1 MTRERAEES
10 LNGRMVEFMTENGKM
25 ENNMESV
32 RLHPRISKLKK
43 ENGLMEKKLD
53 GLIESLIN
61 QYIHADF
68 IINIF

>member
-32 RLHPRISKLKK
+32 RLHQRISKLKK

-53 GLIESLIN
+53 GLIENLIN
-61 QYIHADF
+61 QWW
-68 IINIF
+68 

>member
-43 ENGLMEKKLD
+43 ENGSMEKKLD
-53 GLIESLIN
+53 GLIENLIN
-61 QYIHADF
+61 QWW
-68 IINIF
+68 

>member
-1 MTRERAEES
+1 MTREKVEES

-53 GLIESLIN
+53 GLIENLIN
-61 QYIHADF
+61 QWW
-68 IINIF
+68 

>member
-53 GLIESLIN
+53 GLIENLIN
-61 QYIHADF
+61 QWW
-68 IINIF
+68 

>member
-10 LNGRMVEFMTENGKM
+10 LNGKMVEFMTENGKM

-53 GLIESLIN
+53 GLIENLIN
-61 QYIHADF
+61 QWW
-68 IINIF
+68 

>member
-32 RLHPRISKLKK
+32 RLHPKISKLKK

-53 GLIESLIN
+53 GLIENLIN
-61 QYIHADF
+61 QWW
-68 IINIF
+68 

>member
-10 LNGRMVEFMTENGKM
+10 LNGKMVEFMTENGKM

-32 RLHPRISKLKK
+32 RLHPKISKLKK

-53 GLIESLIN
+53 GLIENLIN
-61 QYIHADF
+61 QWW
-68 IINIF
+68 

>member
-10 LNGRMVEFMTENGKM
+10 LNGKMVEFMTENGKM

>member
-61 QYIHADF
+61 Q
-68 IINIF
+68 

>member
-10 LNGRMVEFMTENGKM
+10 LNGKMVEFMTENGKM
-25 ENNMESV
+25 ENNMEQV

-61 QYIHADF
+61 QQW
-68 IINIF
+68 

>member
-10 LNGRMVEFMTENGKM
+10 LNGKMVEFMTENGKM

-61 QYIHADF
+61 QQW
-68 IINIF
+68 

>member
-10 LNGRMVEFMTENGKM
+10 LNGKMVEFMTENGKM

-61 QYIHADF
+61 Q
-68 IINIF
+68 

>member
-1 MTRERAEES
+1 MTREKVEES

-32 RLHPRISKLKK
+32 RLHQRISKLKK

-53 GLIESLIN
+53 GLIENLIN
-61 QYIHADF
+61 QWW
-68 IINIF
+68 

>member
-53 GLIESLIN
+53 GLIENLMCFNKVSTS
-61 QYIHADF
+61 DS
-68 IINIF
+68 